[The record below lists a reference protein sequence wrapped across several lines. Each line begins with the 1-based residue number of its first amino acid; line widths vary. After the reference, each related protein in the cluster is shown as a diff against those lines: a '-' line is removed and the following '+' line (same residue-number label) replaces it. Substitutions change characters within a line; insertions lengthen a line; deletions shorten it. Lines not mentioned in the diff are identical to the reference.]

1 MIPQAETLA
10 ILSYPHYRETPW
22 ALFNSFSLT
31 IWMLIGLSFTIF
43 GLFGHLKYIKSVQS
57 KSELVWQMTVANYID
72 LFALFIGLG
81 KSYTLKLMFTIK
93 NVNLQEL

>member
-22 ALFNSFSLT
+22 ALFNSFSLS

-43 GLFGHLKYIKSVQS
+43 GLFGHLKNVKSVHT
-57 KSELVWQMTVANYID
+57 KSELVWQMAAANYID

-81 KSYTLKLMFTIK
+81 NFNILKQIS
-93 NVNLQEL
+93 